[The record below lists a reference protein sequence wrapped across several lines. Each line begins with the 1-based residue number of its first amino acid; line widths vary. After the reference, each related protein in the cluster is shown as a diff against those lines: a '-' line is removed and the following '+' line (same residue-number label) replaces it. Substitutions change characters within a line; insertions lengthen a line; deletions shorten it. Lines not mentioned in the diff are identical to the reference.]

1 MHQPKI
7 LPTNHSCI
15 GLMAAS
21 CGTKFEDSG
30 EWKNPARYLGSLR
43 GGGIVLMIFALL
55 STEYLSPITSK
66 DYFTPI

>member
-1 MHQPKI
+1 
-7 LPTNHSCI
+7 
-15 GLMAAS
+15 MAAS